1 MIPAQGNNPPASHK
15 ISELQGQDNGTSDW
29 FLDTSAADNCA
40 NFIRSLIKTTVLVT
54 LGKAKKVSA
63 DLQVHIDADFII
75 WLAKDEWR
83 MLSPKQ
89 QNALVDHEL
98 SHCFWDGLTA
108 SMKSHD
114 VEEFTHIIERYG
126 FWWPNSSDFR
136 LAVQEALPIPR
147 ETPGSVGT
155 IDFGKIAEA
164 VAKEMNGD
172 GVEVTYHPATG
183 RGE

>member
-1 MIPAQGNNPPASHK
+1 MAVIWEEAPKSVIDMARGIIAEYHPRLADAR
-15 ISELQGQDNGTSDW
+15 IFFIMRSEAPVTNG
-29 FLDTSAADNCA
+29 
-40 NFIRSLIKTTVLVT
+40 KVT

-155 IDFGKIAEA
+155 IDFGKIAES
-164 VAKEMNGD
+164 VAKEMQGD